1 MNYIE
6 VTGGRKKERDVVFS
20 TVGACID
27 ILMPRVRT
35 LDIEV
40 SLTNCDSHGYCLN
53 TDDHKTFELEI
64 KRNLGFHDL
73 VTTVCHEMIHVKQY
87 YRKELKAL
95 FGGGSTWYGKE
106 SNEDYENLPWEIE
119 AHKLEKSLAENV
131 IINIHKY
138 TGNNNEHILYIGRT

>member
-1 MNYIE
+1 
-6 VTGGRKKERDVVFS
+6 
-20 TVGACID
+20 
-27 ILMPRVRT
+27 
-35 LDIEV
+35 
-40 SLTNCDSHGYCLN
+40 
-53 TDDHKTFELEI
+53 
-64 KRNLGFHDL
+64 
-73 VTTVCHEMIHVKQY
+73 MIHVKQY

-95 FGGGSTWYGKE
+95 LGGGSTWYGKQ